1 MTVEVSLARSKT
13 KELRCSQ
20 RVFPRTREPSVTTAR
35 CLRAVAP
42 GPTVRPPA
50 SASPQSFP
58 TDAARQANF
67 LRSRSGDI
75 FQVDRCTFFR
85 APDHGTR
92 TRTRIF
98 DRVSRLFV
106 EMDVTNLHTQTL
118 TSHAILV
125 NRIDGLVGCFSKGP
139 CWTVER
145 RHPHELTDMLEA
157 GTKFAIVPNALDV
170 AARVGTKSADQHG
183 QCITSLPH
191 SLATGP

>member
-1 MTVEVSLARSKT
+1 MLKGEGSVTVEKSAASSNR

-20 RVFPRTREPSVTTAR
+20 RVFPRTHEPSVTTAR

-50 SASPQSFP
+50 SASPQSFA

-67 LRSRSGDI
+67 LRCRRGDI
-75 FQVDRCTFFR
+75 FQVERCTFFR
-85 APDHGTR
+85 APDHGTH

-106 EMDVTNLHTQTL
+106 ERDGTNLHTQTL

-125 NRIDGLVGCFSKGP
+125 NRLRRLVGCFSKDLAGP
-139 CWTVER
+139 SNVAT
-145 RHPHELTDMLEA
+145 LT
-157 GTKFAIVPNALDV
+157 
-170 AARVGTKSADQHG
+170 S
-183 QCITSLPH
+183 
-191 SLATGP
+191 